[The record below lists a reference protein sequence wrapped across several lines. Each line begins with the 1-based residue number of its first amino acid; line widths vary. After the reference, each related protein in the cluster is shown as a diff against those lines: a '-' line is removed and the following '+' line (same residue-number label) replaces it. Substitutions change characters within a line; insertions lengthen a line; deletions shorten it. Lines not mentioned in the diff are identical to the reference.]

1 MASYGI
7 LGPLEATAAGR
18 RVTPRSPKQR
28 AVLAALLVHANRVT
42 PIDLL
47 LAALWHDDPPDTAVG
62 QVQTLVWRLRGVL
75 GEAITTRPGGYQ
87 LSVNP
92 GELDAD
98 VFATTAAESAELAR
112 AGRLVEASDR
122 YDDALALW
130 RGPVLADVRFPGD
143 PGAVGFHAAV
153 AELTEQRLAVE
164 RDRVDVALA
173 LGRHVG
179 SIPRL
184 HRMVRDEPLREEL
197 RERLMLALHRAGRRA
212 EALAVY
218 RQGRQTMVGELGLE
232 PGENL
237 RRLHRR
243 ILDDDPG
250 LHVPGPAP
258 ARPVAAPVA
267 QLPMDVADFVGRD
280 DLAAAL
286 ARRLATTGT
295 PPSDPDARVARPPA
309 APPIVVVS
317 GVAGSGK
324 TTLAV
329 RVGHLARTHFP
340 DGQLFLDLRG
350 GGGEPLDPAAALG
363 RVLASLGE
371 EPRAVPVGLDDRAA
385 LFRARTAGR
394 RLLIVLD
401 NAAGETQLR
410 PLLPAEPGCAVL
422 VTARRRLTALPG
434 AYHVD
439 VGVFSG
445 EQALDLLRHAIGD
458 QRVAAE
464 HVDCVRVA
472 ERCGHLPLAI
482 RIAGARLAARPH
494 WPAGRLADQLADER
508 ARLDVLRT
516 GDLAVRSSLALSH
529 QELDPVERR
538 LLRLLG
544 ALDLPRV
551 PEWTAAALLDL
562 PLPQAQ
568 ELMERLA
575 EARLVDAEPNAYR
588 LHDLIRAYARELSAG
603 DPADEVDAALGR
615 FVGGWLTLADE
626 AYRRTGGGFRRGTP
640 GTGPRWSRWTTAG
653 RDALLADPVAW
664 FESCRGMLAGTV
676 RRAAAAGLHEPAWN
690 LANTLGR
697 LFELRE
703 HLDDWR
709 GTTDAALA
717 ACVAAGNDTGL
728 AWLRRSLGEL
738 HLNLDRL
745 DDALACFDAA
755 LAGFDRLGERRGQAL
770 VLRAAGTAHR
780 LGHRDAEAMTALGRA
795 EAITIELGD
804 RRGRAQV
811 LFGLGAAHRTAGR
824 PGPAE
829 AAFRQ
834 ALGIFRQLDDRF
846 GEAYASTSLALV
858 LAGHGADADALRLLR
873 RALALCRELGYR
885 RGAAICR
892 GHLGDLYLRRGEYER
907 AVVELTR
914 AVDGSRRVGDRIGE
928 LIALRRLGEAYLALG
943 RWEAAR
949 SALVSCLALGSEHGD
964 GREWKRALSLLGEA
978 RAGSAAGRSGPAGA
992 DDAVAAAVT
1001 VSEMRAG

>member
-1 MASYGI
+1 MARYGI
-7 LGPLEATAAGR
+7 LGPLEVTAAGQ
-18 RVTPRSPKQR
+18 RVTLRSPKQR
-28 AVLAALLVHANRVT
+28 AVLAVLLVHANRVT
-42 PIDLL
+42 PLDLL
-47 LAALWHDDPPDTAVG
+47 LGALWRDDPPDTAVG

-87 LSVNP
+87 LTVAP
-92 GELDAD
+92 GELDAEM
-98 VFATTAAESAELAR
+98 FARTAAEGAELTR
-112 AGRLVEASDR
+112 AGRLTEASDR
-122 YDDALALW
+122 YDEALALW
-130 RGPVLADVRFPGD
+130 RGPVLSDVRLPGD
-143 PGAVGFHAAV
+143 PHAVGFHTAV

-164 RDRVDVALA
+164 RDRIDVALA
-173 LGRHVG
+173 LGRHVE

-184 HRMVRDEPLREEL
+184 HRIVRDEPLREEL

-232 PGENL
+232 PGDSL
-237 RRLHRR
+237 QRLHRR

-250 LHVPGPAP
+250 LHVFGPAP
-258 ARPVAAPVA
+258 ARPAAVPVA

-280 DLAAAL
+280 DLAATL
-286 ARRLATTGT
+286 ARRLTATR
-295 PPSDPDARVARPPA
+295 PPGPRTTAARPPA

-363 RVLASLGE
+363 RILAALGE
-371 EPRAVPVGLDDRAA
+371 DPRAVPAGLDDRAA

-394 RLLIVLD
+394 RMLVVLD

-434 AYHVD
+434 THQVD
-439 VGVFSG
+439 LGVFTAQ
-445 EQALDLLRHAIGD
+445 QALDLLRHAIGD
-458 QRVAAE
+458 RRVAAE
-464 HVDCVRVA
+464 HGDCVRVA

-494 WPAGRLADQLADER
+494 WPVGRLADQLADEH

-516 GDLAVRSSLALSH
+516 GDLAVRSSLASSQ

-544 ALDLPRV
+544 AVDLPRV

-562 PLPQAQ
+562 PLSQAQ
-568 ELMERLA
+568 ELMERLV
-575 EARLVDAEPNAYR
+575 EARLVDAERNAYR
-588 LHDLIRAYARELSAG
+588 LHDLVRAYARELS
-603 DPADEVDAALGR
+603 DEHPADEARAALGR

-626 AYRRTGGGFRRGTP
+626 AYRRTGGGFRRGTA
-640 GTGPRWSRWTTAG
+640 GTGPRWSRWTTAE

-664 FESCRGMLAGTV
+664 FESCRGMLAGAV
-676 RRAAAAGLHEPAWN
+676 RRAAEVGLPEPAWN

-709 GTTDAALA
+709 STTDAALD
-717 ACVAAGNDTGL
+717 ACVTAGDDTGR
-728 AWLRRSLGEL
+728 AWLLRSLGEL

-745 DDALACFDAA
+745 DDALTCFDAA
-755 LAGFDRLGERRGQAL
+755 LAGFDRLGDRQGQAL
-770 VLRAAGTAHR
+770 VLRAAGTAYR
-780 LGHRDAEAMTALGRA
+780 LGGRDAEAMTALGRA
-795 EAITIELGD
+795 EAITVELGD

-834 ALGIFRQLDDRF
+834 ALGIFRQLGDRF

-858 LAGHGADADALRLLR
+858 LAGYGADADALRLLR
-873 RALALCRELGYR
+873 RALALCRDLGYR

-892 GHLGDLYLRRGEYER
+892 GHLGDLYLRRGEYDR

-914 AVDGSRRVGDRIGE
+914 AVDGSRRVGDGIGE
-928 LIALRRLGEAYLALG
+928 LIARRRLGEAYLALG

-949 SALVSCLALGSEHGD
+949 STLVSCLALGREHGAD
-964 GREWKRALSLLGEA
+964 RERERALSLLGEA
-978 RAGSAAGRSGPAGA
+978 RARGGPGSGSGGAVDAAPT
-992 DDAVAAAVT
+992 AVT
-1001 VSEMRAG
+1001 ASEMRAG